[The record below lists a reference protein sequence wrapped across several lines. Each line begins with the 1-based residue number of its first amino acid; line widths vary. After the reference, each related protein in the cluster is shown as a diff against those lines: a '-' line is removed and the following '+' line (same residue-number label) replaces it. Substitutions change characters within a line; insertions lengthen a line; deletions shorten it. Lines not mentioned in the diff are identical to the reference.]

1 MIGACWPYARG
12 RTSTAVFTRDTSRAF
27 RDGEWLARLEQQPD
41 EYRALLA
48 GLDEARAAAPTAPGK
63 WSVVDI
69 LGHVC
74 DTERVF
80 GFRLIWF
87 ARGAPSELPG
97 FDQDAWVEAAR
108 SQPRTLADSLDEFAK
123 VRQATLAML
132 RTVSDEDALRRGV
145 ANGNPITVRACGW
158 MIAGHAQHHLDG
170 LRELRL
176 E

>member
-1 MIGACWPYARG
+1 MLAIRPGTDEYGGFYGGYIARIP
-12 RTSTAVFTRDTSRAF
+12 
-27 RDGEWLARLEQQPD
+27 DGEWLARLEQQPD

-48 GLDEARAAAPTAPGK
+48 GLDEAQAAAPTAPGK

-80 GFRLIWF
+80 AFRLIWF

-108 SQPRTLADSLDEFAK
+108 SQPRTLADSLAWE
-123 VRQATLAML
+123 M
-132 RTVSDEDALRRGV
+132 
-145 ANGNPITVRACGW
+145 P
-158 MIAGHAQHHLDG
+158 
-170 LRELRL
+170 
-176 E
+176 

>member
-12 RTSTAVFTRDTSRAF
+12 RTSTAVFYAGYIARI

-41 EYRALLA
+41 EYRVLLA

-63 WSVVDI
+63 WSVIDI

-108 SQPRTLADSLDEFAK
+108 RQPRTLADSLDEFAQ

-132 RTVSDEDALRRGV
+132 RTVSDEDALSPWRRQWQSDHG
-145 ANGNPITVRACGW
+145 AS
-158 MIAGHAQHHLDG
+158 
-170 LRELRL
+170 LRL
-176 E
+176 DDRWPRAAPPRWTPRALG